1 MFQNL
6 EPAIYSIFLLIDE
19 TEASLFKFTA

>member
-6 EPAIYSIFLLIDE
+6 EWAIYSIFLLIDE
-19 TEASLFKFTA
+19 TEASLFNFAA